1 MELELIARVR
11 TDFPAKFGIPRQ
23 SGMVAE
29 LTGEIVFESR
39 FRSPDALRGIE
50 QFSHLWILW
59 GFSEV
64 KQENWS
70 ATVRPPRLGGNQRVG
85 VFASRSPFR
94 PNPVG
99 LSCVKLLNVI
109 RDDPRG
115 PVLKIGGVDMMD
127 GTPVYDIKPYVPHA
141 DCRPEAVGGFSDAHR
156 NDRLNVDF
164 PEEFLKKVPSDKR
177 EALIGVLAGDPRP
190 SYQDDPQRVYGFA
203 FAGLEVKFRVT
214 GDCLSVTDLLPSE
227 QNS

>member
-1 MELELIARVR
+1 MELEQIARVH

-23 SGMVAE
+23 SGMVSA

-39 FRSPDALRGIE
+39 FRNPDALRGIE

-64 KQENWS
+64 KRENWT
-70 ATVRPPRLGGNQRVG
+70 ATVRPPRLGGNERVG
-85 VFASRSPFR
+85 VFATRSPFR

-99 LSCVKLLNVI
+99 LSCVELLGVMW
-109 RDDPRG
+109 DDPRG

-141 DCRPEAVGGFSDAHR
+141 DCRPEAVGGFSDQHR
-156 NDRLNVDF
+156 DDRLRVEF
-164 PEEFLKKVPSDKR
+164 PEELLEKIPADKR
-177 EALIGVLAGDPRP
+177 EALTGVLAGDPRP
-190 SYQDDPQRVYGFA
+190 SYQDDPQRIYGFA
-203 FAGLEVKFRVT
+203 FAGLEVKFRVA
-214 GDCLSVTDLLPSE
+214 GDCLTVTDVE
-227 QNS
+227 